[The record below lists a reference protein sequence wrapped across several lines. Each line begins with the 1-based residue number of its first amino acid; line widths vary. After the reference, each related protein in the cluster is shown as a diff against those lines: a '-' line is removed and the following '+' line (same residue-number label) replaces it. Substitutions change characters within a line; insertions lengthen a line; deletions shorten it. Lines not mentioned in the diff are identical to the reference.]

1 MKKIILTCIL
11 SGLAGGYLLAQ
22 DECTLELLAAPATPA
37 ATMLG
42 FSPAE
47 IDKPRDVSDFL
58 VSVAN
63 SGALSQLPS
72 NYAVEIA
79 PAWLF
84 AGNKISYTSFSGNKV
99 TDNIWQG
106 LTLSAAV
113 RSNDIDTF
121 TQMAFGVKTS
131 LLRGRG
137 YSRDVVQRLAL
148 AQAALRDF
156 TDTLNYRLKN
166 DERYNQL
173 LDDGLNEE
181 AEAYRKKFFNN
192 FNSEKTEMLEEQL
205 HDIRL
210 TRTGFKLD
218 LTAGIVQDFPGGRFE
233 QRSVS
238 RAGVWLSGGYEG
250 EKGISFLF
258 MTRYLHSAGYLEE
271 AYSTFDGGARFI
283 YAPAESK
290 FTASGEAI
298 YRKPLQSEALPA
310 SWRATL
316 NVEYKFRPAMSLN
329 FSWGRNFDGVVTRN
343 GNVIAV
349 LSVFSSFGNKRKIS

>member
-84 AGNKISYTSFSGNKV
+84 AGNKISYQSFSGNKV

-106 LTLSAAV
+106 LTRSAAV

-121 TQMAFGVKTS
+121 TQMAF
-131 LLRGRG
+131 
-137 YSRDVVQRLAL
+137 
-148 AQAALRDF
+148 
-156 TDTLNYRLKN
+156 
-166 DERYNQL
+166 
-173 LDDGLNEE
+173 
-181 AEAYRKKFFNN
+181 
-192 FNSEKTEMLEEQL
+192 
-205 HDIRL
+205 
-210 TRTGFKLD
+210 
-218 LTAGIVQDFPGGRFE
+218 
-233 QRSVS
+233 
-238 RAGVWLSGGYEG
+238 
-250 EKGISFLF
+250 
-258 MTRYLHSAGYLEE
+258 
-271 AYSTFDGGARFI
+271 
-283 YAPAESK
+283 
-290 FTASGEAI
+290 
-298 YRKPLQSEALPA
+298 
-310 SWRATL
+310 
-316 NVEYKFRPAMSLN
+316 
-329 FSWGRNFDGVVTRN
+329 
-343 GNVIAV
+343 
-349 LSVFSSFGNKRKIS
+349 